1 MKFGIEFEQ
10 RSNQNNSRSNLQEKE
25 AIELLLQREFGLRM
39 LNPRFLVETTQT
51 CVFHSEIDNDRM
63 RILAYPEL
71 T

>member
-51 CVFHSEIDNDRM
+51 CVLYSEIDNDKM
-63 RILAYPEL
+63 RILAYLEL